1 MGHEVRR
8 EELLYDSLARYGKTD
23 YYPYHMPGHKRRGE
37 IEGFTDFFQIDIT
50 EIDGFDNL
58 HQAEGIIGRA
68 QERAAELYGAEE
80 TFFLVNGSTCG
91 ILAAISAVTKKRDM
105 ILAARN
111 CHKSVYHAALLQ
123 ELEVRYLYPGQIQE
137 FDILDAVSPEDVKA
151 ALEEFPECRVVV
163 ITSPTYEGIVSDIRE
178 IGRIIHEKGG
188 ILVVDEAHGA
198 HLGLAEGMLENA
210 VSQGADIVI
219 HSLHKTLPSL
229 TQTALLH
236 VNGAR
241 VNRGRLRRYLNIY
254 QSSSPSYVLMAG
266 MDACLSYVR
275 ENTDI
280 CFAPL
285 KKRHERF
292 MRQMEECRHI
302 RIGSPGALAAKS
314 YCFRAWDICKLVISV
329 KGTSMSGQVL
339 YDILRDE
346 FHLQMEMA
354 AASYVLSIMTI
365 ADKEEGWQRLAEA
378 LLQIDGR
385 LQKTEDTDITRQ
397 NEKTGTEKLR
407 PEAKLTISEAF
418 ERVYGG
424 RIYNKDSIQENL
436 PGRASEGVRRVPLS
450 QVAGHISG
458 DFVCLYPPGIPL
470 LVPGEVIETHLA
482 ARIEESL
489 RLGLS
494 VQGVSADGT
503 LIIC

>member
-1 MGHEVRR
+1 
-8 EELLYDSLARYGKTD
+8 
-23 YYPYHMPGHKRRGE
+23 
-37 IEGFTDFFQIDIT
+37 
-50 EIDGFDNL
+50 
-58 HQAEGIIGRA
+58 
-68 QERAAELYGAEE
+68 
-80 TFFLVNGSTCG
+80 
-91 ILAAISAVTKKRDM
+91 
-105 ILAARN
+105 
-111 CHKSVYHAALLQ
+111 
-123 ELEVRYLYPGQIQE
+123 
-137 FDILDAVSPEDVKA
+137 
-151 ALEEFPECRVVV
+151 
-163 ITSPTYEGIVSDIRE
+163 
-178 IGRIIHEKGG
+178 
-188 ILVVDEAHGA
+188 
-198 HLGLAEGMLENA
+198 
-210 VSQGADIVI
+210 
-219 HSLHKTLPSL
+219 
-229 TQTALLH
+229 
-236 VNGAR
+236 
-241 VNRGRLRRYLNIY
+241 
-254 QSSSPSYVLMAG
+254 
-266 MDACLSYVR
+266 
-275 ENTDI
+275 
-280 CFAPL
+280 
-285 KKRHERF
+285 
-292 MRQMEECRHI
+292 
-302 RIGSPGALAAKS
+302 
-314 YCFRAWDICKLVISV
+314 
-329 KGTSMSGQVL
+329 MSGQVL

-450 QVAGHISG
+450 QAAGHISG